1 MGGSNEK
8 TAIYKHRRKPS
19 PEFKNMSLQEL
30 CCREKG
36 RKCSP
41 ARTWMKPHLV
51 SYHVSYHTTLY
62 THTHTHTHTHIYIN
76 QKYTC
81 DPSRNCQCRS
91 HTYWRAAL
99 LTFQQQG
106 WLPSLSP
113 WLPQGSTHL
122 PCRHRVKAS
131 MQIEAFAVVQLLS
144 WVWLFVTLWTA
155 VCQASLFFTIFPEFA
170 PTHVHWV
177 NDAIQP
183 SHHPSPPSPSLNLP
197 QHQGLFQWSS
207 SSHQVAKVLELQ
219 LQYQAYIPY
228 VNL

>member
-1 MGGSNEK
+1 MK
-8 TAIYKHRRKPS
+8 TLIAITFWLKAIVKLRINFS
-19 PEFKNMSLQEL
+19 QLTL
-30 CCREKG
+30 D
-36 RKCSP
+36 
-41 ARTWMKPHLV
+41 L
-51 SYHVSYHTTLY
+51 TTFI
-62 THTHTHTHTHIYIN
+62 THFN

-91 HTYWRAAL
+91 HTYWRAAP

-122 PCRHRVKAS
+122 PSMHRVKE
-131 MQIEAFAVVQLLS
+131 IEAFAVVVQLLS

-177 NDAIQP
+177 SDAIQP
-183 SHHPSPPSPSLNLP
+183 SHHPSPPSSLNLP